1 MFGRGYLRGNLRKIG
16 RKVGRKDPP
25 EVGMRHRYER
35 WVDLDGTVGVALNR
49 MGERHSV
56 CGGRAL
62 GMGGE
67 WCELQIAIVLDYR
80 MVGVEGVVPVE
91 WPRSEGAWLVL
102 GVTPPTEGSTGTT
115 WGTSESPTGTGKAP
129 GLRGGWYN

>member
-56 CGGRAL
+56 RGGCAL

-80 MVGVEGVVPVE
+80 MVGVEGVAPVE
-91 WPRSEGAWLVL
+91 WPR
-102 GVTPPTEGSTGTT
+102 
-115 WGTSESPTGTGKAP
+115 
-129 GLRGGWYN
+129 